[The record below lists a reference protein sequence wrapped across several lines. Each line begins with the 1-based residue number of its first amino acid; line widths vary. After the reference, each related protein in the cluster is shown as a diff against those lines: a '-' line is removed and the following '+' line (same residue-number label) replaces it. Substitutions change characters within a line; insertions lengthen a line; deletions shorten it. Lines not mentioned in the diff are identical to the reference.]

1 MLRCSSPRLG
11 ERRASQPPCGWNDAT
26 RPRDE
31 QAYQAGPPEGNTI
44 KAPRH
49 RKRGARLYRLILELQ
64 ALVARLPVLV
74 EKAVIRAFALEVFCE
89 LDVIVLVAVVQ
100 HRVALLVL
108 NVDVRA
114 SPEEGLHDTLVALL
128 GGQQQQRVAVLV
140 LDINEYLKIA
150 PTGRV

>member
-1 MLRCSSPRLG
+1 MRV
-11 ERRASQPPCGWNDAT
+11 ERDAT

-31 QAYQAGPPEGNTI
+31 QAYQAGPPEGNTT

-74 EKAVIRAFALEVFCE
+74 EKAVIRAFALEVFRE
-89 LDVIVLVAVVQ
+89 LYVIVLVAVVQ

-114 SPEEGLHDTLVALL
+114 SPEEGLHDLLVALL

-140 LDINEYLKIA
+140 LHINEYLKIA
-150 PTGRV
+150 PAG

>member
-1 MLRCSSPRLG
+1 M
-11 ERRASQPPCGWNDAT
+11 
-26 RPRDE
+26 
-31 QAYQAGPPEGNTI
+31 
-44 KAPRH
+44 
-49 RKRGARLYRLILELQ
+49 
-64 ALVARLPVLV
+64 PVLV
-74 EKAVIRAFALEVFCE
+74 EEAVIRAFALEIFCE

-140 LDINEYLKIA
+140 LDVNEYLKIA
-150 PTGRV
+150 PAGRV

>member
-1 MLRCSSPRLG
+1 MLCVPWHYL
-11 ERRASQPPCGWNDAT
+11 D
-26 RPRDE
+26 
-31 QAYQAGPPEGNTI
+31 
-44 KAPRH
+44 H
-49 RKRGARLYRLILELQ
+49 RNGRVGQLLRLILQLQ
-64 ALVARLPVLV
+64 ALVACLPVLV
-74 EKAVIRAFALEVFCE
+74 EKAVIRAFALEVFRE
-89 LDVIVLVAVVQ
+89 LYVIVLVAVVQ

>member
-1 MLRCSSPRLG
+1 MKMEGGNDDAHRW
-11 ERRASQPPCGWNDAT
+11 RRRRVP
-26 RPRDE
+26 
-31 QAYQAGPPEGNTI
+31 
-44 KAPRH
+44 H
-49 RKRGARLYRLILELQ
+49 GARTR
-64 ALVARLPVLV
+64 RR
-74 EKAVIRAFALEVFCE
+74 VIRPLRNEILPKALKTVCE
-89 LDVIVLVAVVQ
+89 AVVQ

>member
-1 MLRCSSPRLG
+1 MRV
-11 ERRASQPPCGWNDAT
+11 ERDAT

-31 QAYQAGPPEGNTI
+31 QAYQEGPPEGNTI

-74 EKAVIRAFALEVFCE
+74 EKAVIRAFALEVFRE
-89 LDVIVLVAVVQ
+89 LYVIVLVAVVQ

-114 SPEEGLHDTLVALL
+114 SPEEGLHDLLVALL

-140 LDINEYLKIA
+140 LHINEYLKIA
-150 PTGRV
+150 PAG

>member
-1 MLRCSSPRLG
+1 M
-11 ERRASQPPCGWNDAT
+11 
-26 RPRDE
+26 
-31 QAYQAGPPEGNTI
+31 
-44 KAPRH
+44 
-49 RKRGARLYRLILELQ
+49 Q